1 MSLYESDSPLFT
13 QTNPSRLHTA
23 PANLGK
29 RSVRKISWHNNHREH
44 GLWSTYLSYISS
56 KATKTLG
63 FLRRNL
69 AFAPRS
75 TKEVAYKTL
84 VCPKLEYAAPIWS
97 PHCKTEIQQVEKV
110 QRIVTVGSPL
120 DLQEVGQH

>member
-1 MSLYESDSPLFT
+1 MFSPQNILVYIHVTITENMDSGQHISD
-13 QTNPSRLHTA
+13 
-23 PANLGK
+23 
-29 RSVRKISWHNNHREH
+29 
-44 GLWSTYLSYISS
+44 ISS

-63 FLRRNL
+63 FLRKNL

-84 VCPKLEYAAPIWS
+84 VHPKLETAAPIWS
-97 PHCKTEIQQVEKV
+97 SYCKTQIQQVEKE
-110 QRIVTVGSPL
+110 QRIGSSL